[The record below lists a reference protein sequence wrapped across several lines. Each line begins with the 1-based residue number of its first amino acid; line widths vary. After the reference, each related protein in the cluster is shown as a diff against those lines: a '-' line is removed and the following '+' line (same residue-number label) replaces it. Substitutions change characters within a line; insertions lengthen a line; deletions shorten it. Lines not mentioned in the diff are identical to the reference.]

1 MYCSISCRARSGLI
15 SGLQSSRCW
24 GLASRTKESCRTRG
38 QSRSLRASAPPLLLL
53 LSPPTPGLSP
63 PRSPARTHHLLRV
76 HGGDSDGEGPRR
88 GRTQRQPGSTTPTPQ
103 LLPSRRF
110 HFSFRSPAPPR
121 AGAWRTELRP
131 AQAQPGPPPG
141 GAEPNNR
148 AFSPVPRAAASV
160 LFSQEVMYN
169 GNHKHSSILGQA
181 QSLQFSARLSG
192 ITNSSSLSHLHS
204 PSGIYPKTSPKY
216 GPK

>member
-76 HGGDSDGEGPRR
+76 HGGGSDGEGPRR
-88 GRTQRQPGSTTPTPQ
+88 GRTQRQPGSTTPTHSSSRPGAFTFPSAARPRPAPVLGGRSSVPRRPSLGLPQAGQSRITELLARFPEQ
-103 LLPSRRF
+103 LLRCCL
-110 HFSFRSPAPPR
+110 A
-121 AGAWRTELRP
+121 
-131 AQAQPGPPPG
+131 
-141 GAEPNNR
+141 
-148 AFSPVPRAAASV
+148 
-160 LFSQEVMYN
+160 
-169 GNHKHSSILGQA
+169 K
-181 QSLQFSARLSG
+181 
-192 ITNSSSLSHLHS
+192 
-204 PSGIYPKTSPKY
+204 K
-216 GPK
+216 